1 MSNAIGIDI
10 GGTKIRAARIA
21 ADGTIQ
27 DSAVLAT
34 GQSPAAVIAQI
45 EALFGKFADARTL
58 ATGIGVPGRVDASTG
73 RILSGGFVNLSGELT
88 AGLRGAVRNAPVFFD
103 NDASM
108 ALFGEARLGAAAG
121 LSHIVML
128 TIGTGIGGALM
139 LDGRIVHGR
148 GTAGQLGH
156 ITVDVHGRDCLC
168 GRTGCLETFS
178 SGTALRACIAAS
190 GLEIATT
197 LEHLLANR
205 DARSQAVLERWTK
218 PLRAGIDSLV
228 AAFDP
233 QIVVLG
239 GGLGA
244 AACEALLDF
253 PAGSPWYQCPVVPAA
268 LGDTAGMVGAALAAL
283 ERLR

>member
-10 GGTKIRAARIA
+10 GGTKIRAARVS
-21 ADGTIQ
+21 ADG
-27 DSAVLAT
+27 AVEESRQAPT
-34 GQSPAAVIAQI
+34 GRSPVAVIGQI
-45 EALFGKFADARTL
+45 EALLGQLVNAHTQA
-58 ATGIGVPGRVDASTG
+58 AGYGVPGRVDAVSG
-73 RILSGGFVNLSGELT
+73 EILSGGFVDLSGGVT
-88 AGLRGAVRNAPVFFD
+88 AGLRAPGRPPALFA

-121 LSHIVML
+121 HSHIVLL

-156 ITVDVHGRDCLC
+156 ITVDAKGRECLC
-168 GRTGCLETFS
+168 GRAGCLETVS
-178 SGTALRACIAAS
+178 SGTALRECIVAN
-190 GLEIATT
+190 GLDAATT
-197 LEHLLANR
+197 LEDLLAR
-205 DARSQAVLERWTK
+205 GDEPARKILAAWAN

-233 QIVVLG
+233 EIVVLG

-244 AACEALLDF
+244 SACRALQAF
-253 PAGSPWYQCPVVPAA
+253 PALSPWCQCPVVPAA
-268 LGDTAGMVGAALAAL
+268 LGDAAGVTGAALAAL
-283 ERLR
+283 ERAL